1 MPDEHSSDDRRPS
14 ALWLPLLLALL
25 AGAALLWWLAVRSD
39 EGQPAGNSATSPF
52 AALGED
58 PLIEGEG
65 LGNGAAAPETWSEAR
80 WQQLEQGARGAPLA
94 SAPGG
99 SVRAAEAPAA
109 AARPPERRNARA
121 SSTARSFDAL
131 DRNND
136 GRLSP
141 AEFAVFHLPEVQPAR
156 QGAKADDMPPYVS
169 TNALNRSIGA
179 FRRLDR
185 NDDWF
190 ISRAEFGSLGQT
202 G

>member
-1 MPDEHSSDDRRPS
+1 MPDEHADDRRPS

-25 AGAALLWWLAVRSD
+25 AGAALLWWMAARSD
-39 EGQPAGNSATSPF
+39 ERQPAGNSATSPS

-58 PLIEGEG
+58 PLIQGEG
-65 LGNGAAAPETWSEAR
+65 LGNGAAGPEAWSEAR
-80 WQQLEQGARGAPLA
+80 WQQLEQQAGRAPPA
-94 SAPGG
+94 TAPAGTLP
-99 SVRAAEAPAA
+99 AAEAPAA

-121 SSTARSFDAL
+121 NSTATSFDAL

-190 ISRAEFGSLGQT
+190 ISRAEFGSLRQT